1 MLYPPARHQRR
12 AIHLAIVAAVAAL
25 PGVPGA
31 VAAED
36 TLLGETVV
44 SATRRETPIDEIPAT
59 VSTLNRQE
67 MDRRLPGDEADL
79 FRDEPD
85 ITMGRDQ
92 RRFGSTRVN
101 IRGIEDNRV
110 VQMIDGV
117 RLPDYY
123 NGGGPTNYTMN
134 AGSAPML
141 DFLNRVEV
149 VRGPA
154 SSLYGSDALGGVVGY
169 MTLNPADL
177 VAEGKDYGARV
188 RGTYYGASDTYAG
201 SVIGAWRSEVLDALI
216 GYAQSYGHELENK
229 GNDNSFGPYRSTP
242 NPAST
247 QDRGVLAKFIL
258 KPATGHQLAAVVEG
272 RQQETQ
278 TTFYRIPS
286 SLSRVS
292 AMSGDDETRRYRA
305 SLEYQHRPEGMFYDR
320 LTARVYYQNSETRND
335 NFQTRS
341 NARYTLASGCS
352 ASSSLAPRAT
362 CKIDQQFSFD
372 QTDSG
377 FTLQLESGVQ
387 WLGASH
393 LLTYGVDLK
402 RQRVEQMRD
411 GSVLNVNT
419 GLVTNVLA
427 GESFPLRDFPIGET
441 DSVGLFVED
450 QISLVDNRLLLTLG
464 LRYDK
469 YDLKPEVDGM
479 SQQALTA
486 MNRQATEQS
495 YSETSPKLGAIWK
508 FDDVYSV
515 YGQIATGFRA
525 PNYNEVNGAFRNP
538 AQLYAITP
546 NPDLKPETSVGG
558 EIGFRAVTAKARGQI
573 AVYDNR
579 YTDFIENLVL
589 RCPGDPRCVRVGGVN
604 YVTYMNQNLSNVRI
618 YGAEVRG
625 SWDFAP
631 NWRVDGAIAY
641 ANGEDTDRHQPLNSI
656 EPMKGTFGLTYDT
669 GRWGSEARIR
679 AAAAKK
685 DVDETNGIWFKPPGY
700 AVADISGWLK
710 LTSQS
715 RIVVAVNNLFDQK
728 YYLWGDIRQAD
739 ATNPVAVDFYSQPGR
754 NVRVAL
760 QADF

>member
-1 MLYPPARHQRR
+1 MLNPPVRHRRR
-12 AIHLAIVAAVAAL
+12 AIHLAIVSVITTL
-25 PGVPGA
+25 PGISA
-31 VAAED
+31 NAAEE
-36 TLLGETVV
+36 TTLGETVV
-44 SATRRETPIDEIPAT
+44 SATRRETAVDNIPAT
-59 VSTLNRQE
+59 VTTLNRQE

-85 ITMGRDQ
+85 ITMAHDQ

-169 MTLNPADL
+169 RTLNPGDL
-177 VAEGKDYGARV
+177 LTTDGKDYAVRLRGA
-188 RGTYYGASDTYAG
+188 YFGASDTYSG
-201 SVIGAWRSEVLDALI
+201 SVIGAWRSEMFDALI
-216 GYAQSYGHELENK
+216 GYAQSYGHETDNK
-229 GNDNSFGPYRSTP
+229 GDNNSFGPYRSTP
-242 NPAST
+242 NPAT
-247 QDRGVLAKFIL
+247 THDRGVLAKFIL
-258 KPATGHQLAAVVEG
+258 RPAAGHQVSAIVEG
-272 RQQETQ
+272 REQETQ

-286 SLSRVS
+286 SMSRVS
-292 AMSGDDETRRYRA
+292 AMNGDDDTRRYRA
-305 SLEYQHRPEGMFYDR
+305 SLEYEHRPTDMFYDR
-320 LTARVYYQNSETRND
+320 LLARVYHQNSETRND
-335 NFQTRS
+335 NGQTRS
-341 NARYTLASGCS
+341 NARYTTAGGCS

-362 CKIDQQFSFD
+362 CDIAQQFSFD

-377 FTLQLESGVQ
+377 LNLQFESATD
-387 WLGASH
+387 WLGAGH
-393 LLTYGVDLK
+393 LLTYGVDLR

-411 GSVLNVNT
+411 GTILNVNT
-419 GLVTNVLA
+419 GQVTKVLA
-427 GESFPLRDFPIGET
+427 GEVFPLRDFPIGET
-441 DSVGLFVED
+441 DSIGLFAED

-464 LRYDK
+464 VRYDK
-469 YDLKPEVDGM
+469 YDLKPELDSM

-486 MNRQATEQS
+486 MNRQAVEQS
-495 YSETSPKLGAIWK
+495 YNQTSPKLGAIWK
-508 FDDVYSV
+508 FDDIYSL

-558 EIGFRAVTAKARGQI
+558 EIGLRAVSATARGQI
-573 AVYDNR
+573 AFYDNR
-579 YTDFIENLVL
+579 YTDFIENMVL
-589 RCPGDPRCVRVGGVN
+589 RCPGDPRCVRIGGVN
-604 YVTYMNQNLSNVRI
+604 YVTYMNQNLANVRI

-625 SWDFAP
+625 SWNFAH
-631 NWRVDGAIAY
+631 NWRVDGAVAY
-641 ANGEDTDRHQPLNSI
+641 THGEDTDRHQPLNSI
-656 EPMKGTFGLTYDT
+656 EPMKGTFGVIYDT
-669 GRWGSEARIR
+669 GVWGGEARIR
-679 AAAAKK
+679 AAAAKT
-685 DVDETNGIWFKPPGY
+685 DVDETNGAWFKPPGY
-700 AVADISGWLK
+700 AVADLSGWVS
-710 LTSQS
+710 LTRQS

-739 ATNPVAVDFYSQPGR
+739 ATNPTGVEFYSQPGR

>member
-1 MLYPPARHQRR
+1 MLNPPVRHQRR
-12 AIHLAIVAAVAAL
+12 AIYLAIVSTIAGLSGISANVAAD
-25 PGVPGA
+25 
-31 VAAED
+31 E
-36 TLLGETVV
+36 TMLGETVV
-44 SATRRETPIDEIPAT
+44 SATRRETPIDDIPAT

-85 ITMGRDQ
+85 ISMARDQ

-141 DFLNRVEV
+141 DFLNRVEI

-177 VAEGKDYGARV
+177 LKEGKDSALRL
-188 RGTYYGASDTYAG
+188 RGTYYGASDTFAG
-201 SVIGAWRSEVLDALI
+201 SAIGAWRSEMFDALI
-216 GYAQSYGHELENK
+216 GYAQSYGNELDNK
-229 GNDNSFGPYRSTP
+229 GDNNSFGPYRSTP
-242 NPAST
+242 NPSST

-258 KPATGHQLAAVVEG
+258 RPTTGHQLAAIVEG
-272 RQQETQ
+272 REQETQ
-278 TTFYRIPS
+278 TTFYRIPG
-286 SLSRVS
+286 SLPRVT
-292 AMSGDDETRRYRA
+292 AMYGDDETRRYRA

-320 LTARVYYQNSETRND
+320 LIARAYYQNSETRND
-335 NFQTRS
+335 NLQTRT
-341 NARYTLASGCS
+341 NARYTAATGCS

-362 CKIDQQFSFD
+362 CNITQQFSFD

-377 FTLQLESGVQ
+377 LTLQLESGLQ
-387 WLGASH
+387 WLGANH

-411 GSVLNVNT
+411 GSVVNT
-419 GLVTNVLA
+419 GTGQVTKALA
-427 GESFPLRDFPIGET
+427 GEAFPLRDFPVGET
-441 DSVGLFVED
+441 DSIGLFVED
-450 QISLVDNRLLLTLG
+450 QISLVDNRLLMTLG

-469 YDLKPEVDGM
+469 YDLKPEVDSM

-486 MNRQATEQS
+486 INRQAVEQS
-495 YSETSPKLGAIWK
+495 YNQTSPKLGAIWK
-508 FDDVYSV
+508 FDETYSA
-515 YGQIATGFRA
+515 YGQVATGFRA
-525 PNYNEVNGAFRNP
+525 PNYNEVNGAFRNA

-546 NPDLKPETSVGG
+546 NPDLKPETSVGVELG
-558 EIGFRAVTAKARGQI
+558 MRAASSTARGQI
-573 AVYDNR
+573 SIYDNR

-589 RCPGDPRCVRVGGVN
+589 RCPGDPRCVRIGGVN
-604 YVTYMNQNLSNVRI
+604 YVTYMSQNLSNVRI

-625 SWDFAP
+625 SWDFAR

-656 EPMKGTFGLTYDT
+656 EPLKGTFGLTYDT
-669 GRWGSEARIR
+669 GTWGSEARVR
-679 AAAAKK
+679 AAARKS
-685 DVDETNGIWFKPPGY
+685 DVDETNATWFKTPGY
-700 AVADISGWLK
+700 AVADLSGWLK

-715 RIVVAVNNLFDQK
+715 RLVVAVNNLFDQK

-739 ATNPVAVDFYSQPGR
+739 STNPTGVEFYSQPGR
-754 NVRVAL
+754 NVRIAL